1 MKKRLLSRLPVAAFV
16 ILCVSGLFAQSR
28 VDLNVDASESW
39 RYVTHVQERVSAR
52 PGRFGLYYPKWIPG
66 EHKPSGPLNNMVN
79 LRITANGKPV
89 TWTRDDVDMFA
100 FWCDVPK
107 GVTTLDVT
115 FDDVENWA
123 DVDTANLARIKW
135 NRLLLYPKGVSQNAV
150 KVTASLKV
158 PDGWQYATALQV
170 TKEDGSIVHFGT
182 VDLEQFVDSPAIIG
196 KYFRKLPLSDSG
208 DPHEIDIAAE
218 NAEALNY
225 KPETLAAWK
234 DLIVQADKLFGAHH
248 YKSYKFLVTLSDVGA
263 SEGLEHHQSS
273 EDGVGQN
280 SLSDPQGLIEL
291 GELLGHEYAHS
302 WNGKYR
308 RPAGLATPDFE
319 QPMKG
324 ELLWVYEGLTQYLGY
339 LLAARSGMWTPETF
353 RDYVADTAMFMQ
365 NNQGRRWRPL
375 VDTARS
381 VQLLYGTGRNWRAS
395 RRSTDY
401 YWESMLVWLEADT
414 IIRQRS
420 GGKKSL
426 DDFLK
431 AFHGG
436 SNTGPQVRPYTQRDV
451 VLALNAIMPY
461 DWNGFFKTR
470 VYDIAPEIP
479 LGGITNSGWR
489 LVYTAEPNP
498 YTAGVE
504 KSRGVRNFLASIGFS
519 IAENAVI
526 EDVRPGSPA
535 ALAGLSPNMVLVDKD
550 GKDLK
555 PDAVE
560 AAIKA
565 AAGGTSKILFTAD
578 VAGVKRNVAVD
589 YNGGIRYPHLVRID
603 GTTDLLSDISR
614 AH

>member
-1 MKKRLLSRLPVAAFV
+1 
-16 ILCVSGLFAQSR
+16 
-28 VDLNVDASESW
+28 
-39 RYVTHVQERVSAR
+39 
-52 PGRFGLYYPKWIPG
+52 
-66 EHKPSGPLNNMVN
+66 
-79 LRITANGKPV
+79 
-89 TWTRDDVDMFA
+89 
-100 FWCDVPK
+100 
-107 GVTTLDVT
+107 
-115 FDDVENWA
+115 
-123 DVDTANLARIKW
+123 
-135 NRLLLYPKGVSQNAV
+135 
-150 KVTASLKV
+150 
-158 PDGWQYATALQV
+158 
-170 TKEDGSIVHFGT
+170 
-182 VDLEQFVDSPAIIG
+182 
-196 KYFRKLPLSDSG
+196 
-208 DPHEIDIAAE
+208 
-218 NAEALNY
+218 
-225 KPETLAAWK
+225 
-234 DLIVQADKLFGAHH
+234 
-248 YKSYKFLVTLSDVGA
+248 
-263 SEGLEHHQSS
+263 
-273 EDGVGQN
+273 
-280 SLSDPQGLIEL
+280 
-291 GELLGHEYAHS
+291 AHS

-451 VLALNAIMPY
+451 VLALNAITPY